1 MKILVTGANGFVGS
15 ALCRELLRRGHNV
28 AALARTGADTTLVPV
43 HATIVRGDFHRRDEI
58 AELLSAERPD
68 AVIHAAAVVSSGTPN
83 LEESLRINV
92 EGSGVLADESRRA
105 RVQRL
110 LLISSM
116 SAHPDNKS
124 IYGGTKLLS
133 EEAVRRSGIAH
144 TILRPSLVY
153 GPQRRGIFFKL
164 TGMMKKLPLVPL
176 IGTGGEPL
184 RPVHVEDLAWVA
196 AEAVERDRAE
206 GETMEVGG
214 ATAMTFREMLAVMRR
229 ELGRPALFVPMP
241 LPLCRLM
248 AVAGECVLDN
258 PPVTSDNIEG
268 IRFARPVDNA
278 RAEGLLGYRPR
289 DFREG
294 FADCLKR
301 GLV

>member
-15 ALCRELLRRGHNV
+15 AICRELLGRKHDV
-28 AALARTGADTTLVPV
+28 VALARHGAETTLVPV
-43 HATIVRGDFHRRDEI
+43 HARIARGDFHRREEI
-58 AELLSAERPD
+58 AALLSQESPAF
-68 AVIHAAAVVSSGTPN
+68 VVHAAAVVSSGKPN
-83 LEESLRINV
+83 LEQSLRINV
-92 EGSGVLADESRRA
+92 EGTRVLGEESLRAGVK
-105 RVQRL
+105 RL

-133 EEAVRRSGIAH
+133 EEAVRGSGIAH

-164 TGMMKKLPLVPL
+164 TGMMKKLPVVPL
-176 IGTGGEPL
+176 IGTGQEPL
-184 RPVHVEDLAWVA
+184 RPVHVEDLAWAA
-196 AEAVERDRAE
+196 AEALERDRCE

-214 ATAMTFREMLAVMRR
+214 ADSLAFREMLAVMRR

-248 AVAGECVLDN
+248 AVTGECVLSN

-268 IRFARPVDNA
+268 IHFARPVDNA
-278 RAEGLLGYRPR
+278 SAEQLLGYRPR
-289 DFREG
+289 GFREG
-294 FADCLKR
+294 FRGCLEK